1 MGKAMPP
8 QVQCL
13 LLSGGDRRLAGK
25 EARGRS
31 VMEEEVSKV

>member
-8 QVQCL
+8 QVRCL

-25 EARGRS
+25 EATGRS
-31 VMEEEVSKV
+31 VMEEEASKV